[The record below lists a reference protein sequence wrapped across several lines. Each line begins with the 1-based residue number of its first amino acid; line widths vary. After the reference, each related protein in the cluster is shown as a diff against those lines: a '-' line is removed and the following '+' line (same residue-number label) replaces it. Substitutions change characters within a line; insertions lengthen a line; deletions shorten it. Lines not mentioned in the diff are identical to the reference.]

1 MLDHLRRAI
10 QFNLDRLGKNG
21 LPCGLKA
28 DWNDCLVLGAKGETV
43 FVAMQL
49 RYALTVY
56 IDICTRLSKFDEVK
70 WAEGHLT
77 TLSANIDKAAW
88 DGEWY
93 VRAIKEDGYVFGTS
107 KNPIK
112 EGNIWL
118 NPQSWAIISGQA
130 TGERAETV
138 MNSVEKHL
146 AIEYGLVLCD
156 PPFEKTEA
164 SVIKAPLFIK
174 GMKENAAVFQH
185 TQGWGIMADCILGH
199 GKRAFKN
206 YKNYLPAN
214 YNTRAE
220 VRQIEPYVYAQ
231 TTCSTYNMRAGQS
244 RCPWLSGTASW
255 AYFTAAQYI
264 LGIRPDYN
272 GLLIDPCI
280 PAWEG
285 FKATRR
291 FRGNIINI
299 VVKNPNK
306 VEKGVKSITVDGKA
320 VTGNVV
326 PADMLSNGCNVEV
339 IMG

>member
-1 MLDHLRRAI
+1 MATLT
-10 QFNLDRLGKNG
+10 
-21 LPCGLKA
+21 A
-28 DWNDCLVLGAKGETV
+28 D
-43 FVAMQL
+43 
-49 RYALTVY
+49 
-56 IDICTRLSKFDEVK
+56 
-70 WAEGHLT
+70 
-77 TLSANIDKAAW
+77 IDKSAW

-93 VRAIKEDGYVFGTS
+93 VRAIKEDGYVFGT
-107 KNPIK
+107 KNDPLN
-112 EGNIWL
+112 EGKIWL

-130 TGERAETV
+130 AGDRAETV

-156 PPFEKTEA
+156 PPYEKTEA

-206 YKNYLPAN
+206 YKNYLPAA
-214 YNTRAE
+214 YNERAE

-264 LGIRPDYN
+264 LGIRPDYD
-272 GLLIDPCI
+272 GLMVDPCI
-280 PAWEG
+280 PEWEG
-285 FKATRR
+285 FSASRR
-291 FRGNIINI
+291 FRGKMVN
-299 VVKNPNK
+299 VKVENPNK
-306 VEKGVKSITVDGKA
+306 VEKGVKS
-320 VTGNVV
+320 VTLNGEKIEGNVI
-326 PADMLSNGCNVEV
+326 PFAKMKDMNDVV
-339 IMG
+339 VVMG